1 LPVYR
6 VDLPRRLTLVVALV
20 LMVAPTSVL
29 AREFPAADTP
39 SGDGQSVHALHG
51 VDHLT
56 RERSVGRLQ
65 IRVFHWCQ
73 PGEMKTIEQPRVG
86 AIDFN
91 QKDVAL
97 IGTLLPSMN
106 GALPF
111 PFRSFEHVQNVPD
124 ERISGKIP
132 NSFRKPQAR
141 SPKAGQGLL
150 PQSCLIVHQAR
161 LAASRFMRDTSSD
174 REDVSHWQA
183 EAVGVAILQGFG
195 PQAVGGR
202 DGGD

>member
-1 LPVYR
+1 
-6 VDLPRRLTLVVALV
+6 
-20 LMVAPTSVL
+20 MVAPTSVL

-97 IGTLLPSMN
+97 IGAKRLHDKLPE
-106 GALPF
+106 PI
-111 PFRSFEHVQNVPD
+111 R
-124 ERISGKIP
+124 ERIPEDLRVKISG
-132 NSFRKPQAR
+132 Q
-141 SPKAGQGLL
+141 
-150 PQSCLIVHQAR
+150 
-161 LAASRFMRDTSSD
+161 
-174 REDVSHWQA
+174 
-183 EAVGVAILQGFG
+183 
-195 PQAVGGR
+195 
-202 DGGD
+202 